1 MIFKPAIMALFLGS
15 LLTSGLILSSSIS
28 AWQILRHWDL
38 QSGSEL
44 QLRLEKRTYL
54 ISTLMS
60 YAFAYQ
66 LLSFFLFIY
75 TADHLHTY
83 FVGAMCAAGSL
94 NANAWGYP
102 LIIAKMANF
111 LLAGLW
117 LILNYTDNQAYD
129 YPLIKTKYFF
139 LLAMTPFILG
149 ETFLLT
155 SYFLGL
161 QPEIITSCCGALF
174 TPEGKGVASELIVS
188 PRLSSELAFSAIMAG
203 TLILGGI
210 FYWTGRGGTWFSL
223 LAVIAF
229 FMSIIAFISF
239 ISIYFYE
246 LPTHHCPFCVLQR
259 EYGFVGYPIYLT
271 LMGGGLLGA
280 GVGVLI
286 PFKNLA
292 SLKAVLPAIQK
303 RLAFWSVIF
312 YAAFSGLV
320 IFEVLTSNL
329 KMF

>member
-1 MIFKPAIMALFLGS
+1 MFFKPSILALFLGS
-15 LLTSGLILSSSIS
+15 LLTSGMIL
-28 AWQILRHWDL
+28 ACGVYGWQIVRHWDL

-60 YAFAYQ
+60 YAFTYQ

-75 TADHLHTY
+75 TADYLHTY

-94 NANAWGYP
+94 NANEWGYP
-102 LIIAKMANF
+102 VIMAKMVNF
-111 LLAGLW
+111 MLAGLW

-129 YPLIKTKYFF
+129 YPLIRKKYLF
-139 LLAMTPFILG
+139 LLAIIPFILA
-149 ETFLLT
+149 ETFFLT

-161 QPEIITSCCGALF
+161 HPEIITSCCGALF
-174 TPEGKGVASELIVS
+174 TPEGKGVASEIILS
-188 PRLSSELAFSAIMAG
+188 PRLSSEIAFYATMAG

-210 FYWTGRGGTWFSL
+210 FFRTGHGGYWFSL
-223 LAVIAF
+223 LAVISF
-229 FMSIIAFISF
+229 FLSIIAFISF

-259 EYGFVGYPIYLT
+259 EYGFIGYPIYLA

-280 GVGVLI
+280 GVGILM
-286 PFKNLA
+286 PFRKIE

-303 RLAFWSVIF
+303 KLAIMSVIS
-312 YAAFSGLV
+312 YASFTGLV
-320 IFEVLTSNL
+320 VYEVFFSNL

>member
-1 MIFKPAIMALFLGS
+1 MFFKPSILALFLGS
-15 LLTSGLILSSSIS
+15 LLTSGMILSCGIYG
-28 AWQILRHWDL
+28 WQIVRHWDL

-60 YAFAYQ
+60 YAFTYQ

-75 TADHLHTY
+75 TADYLHTY

-94 NANAWGYP
+94 NANEWGYP

-111 LLAGLW
+111 MLAGLW

-129 YPLIKTKYFF
+129 YPLIRKKYLF
-139 LLAMTPFILG
+139 LLAIIPFILA
-149 ETFLLT
+149 ETFFQT
-155 SYFLGL
+155 SYFLNL
-161 QPEIITSCCGALF
+161 HPEIITSCCGALF
-174 TPEGKGVASELIVS
+174 TPEGKGVASEIIVA
-188 PRLSSELAFSAIMAG
+188 PHLSSEIAFYTTMAS

-210 FYWTGRGGTWFSL
+210 FFRTGQGGYWFSL
-223 LAVIAF
+223 LAVISF
-229 FMSIIAFISF
+229 FLSIIAFISF

-259 EYGFVGYPIYLT
+259 EYGFIGYPIYLS

-280 GVGVLI
+280 GVGILM
-286 PFKNLA
+286 PFRKIA
-292 SLKAVLPAIQK
+292 SLKTLLPAIQK
-303 RLAFWSVIF
+303 KLAIASMISYAFFIVIVV
-312 YAAFSGLV
+312 YE
-320 IFEVLTSNL
+320 ILTSNL
-329 KMF
+329 KMS